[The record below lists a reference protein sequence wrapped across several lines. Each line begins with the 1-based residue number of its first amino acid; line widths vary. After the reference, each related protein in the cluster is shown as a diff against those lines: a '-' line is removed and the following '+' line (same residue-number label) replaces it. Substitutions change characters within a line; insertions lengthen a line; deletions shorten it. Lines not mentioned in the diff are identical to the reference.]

1 MMSHIKHKLPL
12 LTAKLALIEAAVK
25 DGFAD
30 AKGACDVREKS
41 VYCEWTMT
49 MEDWATRIDKF
60 LEGDDRP
67 VLDDAGS
74 RQIIIAMQR

>member
-41 VYCEWTMT
+41 VYCEWNDKGKANL
-49 MEDWATRIDKF
+49 ED
-60 LEGDDRP
+60 
-67 VLDDAGS
+67 
-74 RQIIIAMQR
+74 